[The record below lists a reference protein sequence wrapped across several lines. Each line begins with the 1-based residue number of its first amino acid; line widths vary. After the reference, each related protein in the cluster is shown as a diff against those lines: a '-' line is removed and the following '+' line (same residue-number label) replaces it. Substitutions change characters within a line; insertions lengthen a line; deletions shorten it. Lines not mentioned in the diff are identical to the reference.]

1 MKRSMML
8 LSGMLLSPLALA
20 IQEQAAATATGT
32 PAKDT
37 KQESIEQVTVVGT
50 QIKGAQINE
59 ALAVSVV
66 DAEDIA
72 NMGVDSGEELLALI
86 PENGQNFFNEAE
98 NISGGVNS
106 ARGDIGAF
114 NLRNLG
120 TGNTL
125 VLLNGRR
132 VVNAAA
138 YQTEEVGGSFVPVV
152 TANSNVL
159 PTAGLERVEILR
171 DGASAIYGADAVA
184 GVVNN
189 VLKNDFDGFSV
200 SVKHTEYDNFE
211 RDTQKLAIEWGETFN
226 GGRTNVSAFFS
237 HYQRDRI
244 AASEDPRWAN
254 SDLRDLIPENSP
266 WYDDTA
272 FRNNSANSLYPQL
285 DMPSGNLQDEG
296 LTDRSG
302 EMEIYPFGDERC
314 TFAINQYVCGAP
326 DGQGTERYNLNEFRD
341 VSSEL
346 ERNNLFVFVNH
357 ELANGM
363 ESFSEIGLYSSST
376 TMSRHPT
383 ASFST
388 SELIFSADNPY
399 NPFGVDFVL
408 DNYRFAELP
417 RIVEND
423 GDNFRLLQGL
433 RGTYGDW
440 DWETAVLWNKDEKS
454 DVTRNR
460 VSNTLMQEAL
470 NDTTL
475 DAYNPLSGGVN
486 SNIERALIDVRRDS
500 ESELKSFDVKFSN
513 NALFSLPAGS
523 VAALA
528 GFEYR
533 EESFVDDRDDRLDGT
548 IQFTDKEGDT
558 YPFVSDVVNSSPTPD
573 NRGER
578 SVTSIFGE
586 VQVPVFDNFDLQ
598 LALRHED
605 FSDFGDATVGKVAF
619 GYRPVEQLLL
629 RGSWSE
635 AFRAPNLVT
644 INEEII
650 ARNSTTTDWACVYAA
665 ENGGDPDQDVLDC
678 TYSIQRIAEG
688 SDQLEAE
695 QSTNTSLGL
704 AFTPLDS
711 LTMTVDFW
719 TIEKEDTIGLFG
731 EENHTLLDLYYR
743 LQNGTANCAGVGNS
757 AVNRG
762 EIDPDEAGFYEAA
775 GICAAGTVDSVNDRY
790 ANLDTRTLA
799 GYDVGIY
806 YDLYTDFGEFGLKY
820 NGSFTT
826 QFEQDAG
833 GDAAVLVEAQKNGD
847 IPVNFPVAGF
857 ADLIGKDGNQEERHS
872 LQLSWRYDKFGAS
885 LSGFQIGEFYQDS
898 LTLADGTRYVIPSM
912 TTYDATVDYRF
923 DYAGASNRVRFGVKN
938 LTDERAPLADAYFG
952 YFSDAHNDYGRY
964 YYLSLK
970 SSF

>member
-1 MKRSMML
+1 MKRSMIM

-20 IQEQAAATATGT
+20 IQEQAVATSA
-32 PAKDT
+32 PASEET
-37 KQESIEQVTVVGT
+37 KQETIEQVTVVGT

-72 NMGVDSGEELLALI
+72 NMGVDSGEDLLALI

-159 PTAGLERVEILR
+159 PTAGLQRVEILR

-189 VLKNDFDGFSV
+189 VLKDDFDGFSV
-200 SVKHTEYDNFE
+200 SIKQTEYDNFE

-226 GGRTNVSAFFS
+226 EGRTNVSAFFS

-244 AASEDPRWAN
+244 AASEDPRWTN

-266 WYDDTA
+266 WFDDTA
-272 FRNNSANSLYPQL
+272 FRNDSANSLYPQL

-314 TFAINQYVCGAP
+314 TFAINDQVCGAP

-346 ERNNLFVFVNH
+346 DRSNLFVFVNH
-357 ELANGM
+357 ELGNGM

-399 NPFGVDFVL
+399 NPYGEDFVL
-408 DNYRFAELP
+408 DNYRFAEVP

-433 RGTYGDW
+433 RGSYGDW
-440 DWETAVLWNKDEKS
+440 DWETALLWNKDEKS

-460 VSNTLMQEAL
+460 VSNNLMQEAL

-475 DAYNPLSGGVN
+475 NAYNPLSGGVD

-500 ESELKSFDVKFSN
+500 ESELKSFDLKFSN
-513 NALFSLPAGS
+513 NNIFDLPAGP

-548 IQFTDKEGDT
+548 IQFTDADGDT

-573 NRGER
+573 NSGER
-578 SVTSIFGE
+578 SVASLFGE
-586 VQVPVFDNFDLQ
+586 VQVPVFENFDLQ

-619 GYRPVEQLLL
+619 GYRSIEQLLI

-650 ARNSTTTDWACVYAA
+650 ARNSSTTDWACVYAA

-688 SDQLEAE
+688 SDELEAE

-704 AFTPLDS
+704 AFTPLDN

-743 LQNGTANCAGVGNS
+743 LQNGTANCGSVGNS

-775 GICAAGTVDSVNDRY
+775 GICAAGTVDSVNDQY

-799 GYDVGIY
+799 GFDVGFY
-806 YDLYTDFGEFGLKY
+806 YDLFTEFGEFGLKY

-833 GDAAVLVEAQKNGD
+833 GDAAVLVEAQENGD
-847 IPVNFPVAGF
+847 IPANFPVAGF

-872 LQLSWRYDKFGAS
+872 MQLTWRYDQFGAS
-885 LSGFQIGEFYQDS
+885 LSGFKVGEFYQDS
-898 LTLADGTRYVIPSM
+898 LTLEDGTRYVIPSM